1 MPTRATM
8 YCLRCG
14 YALDGLRD
22 NKCPECGRPF
32 YPQSPRTY
40 RTTQHRRILPRH
52 PRILPR
58 RRTLLALFLGG
69 LPILIFAAGGYIFCV
84 RLGFRFFPGS
94 NIAPVPFLVVLWPL
108 FVLMGLLVGVLI
120 YKAIRR

>member
-8 YCLRCG
+8 FCLRCG

-22 NKCPECGRPF
+22 NKCPECGRSF
-32 YPQSPRTY
+32 YPQFPRTY
-40 RTTQHRRILPRH
+40 RTTPH

-58 RRTLLALFLGG
+58 RRTLLALLFGA
-69 LPILIFAAGGYIFCV
+69 LPILIFAAGGYVLCV
-84 RLGFRFFPGS
+84 RLGFRYFPNS

-108 FVLMGLLVGVLI
+108 FVSVGLLVGVLI